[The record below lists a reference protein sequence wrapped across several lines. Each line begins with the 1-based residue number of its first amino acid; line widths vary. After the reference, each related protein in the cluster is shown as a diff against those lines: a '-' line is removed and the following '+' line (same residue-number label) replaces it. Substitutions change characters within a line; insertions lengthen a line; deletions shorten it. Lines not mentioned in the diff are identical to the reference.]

1 MSSDLDTIPLAH
13 EGGEQGARGGPVR
26 LLVFSPSL
34 ALTFPLPD
42 TGTVIIGRGAEAD
55 VRIDSAALSR
65 RHAELTLGARTTV
78 KDLGSSNGT
87 RVGGRRL
94 EPDEVCELTPGGVLE
109 LGDLTLLLQHT
120 PPVSQ
125 ASASRPRSVWSHAAL
140 EARLEEACLR
150 AEAGGSPFRL
160 VRVRGLDAPHA
171 AQVRDAVAAALDPLD
186 VLAEYAPQEW
196 HALVWEELPGRGDEV
211 EADIA
216 DELGRR
222 GLPFTM
228 GHARFPQEGR
238 TPEVLLARAGE
249 GVHGEATDA
258 KEGDIVVADPA
269 MQRLH
274 ALVKQVAASP
284 FTVLLLGET
293 GVGKEVFAEAVHRHS
308 PRAQGPFVRLN
319 CAAFSE
325 SLLESELFGHDKGAF
340 TGAVKAKPGL
350 LEAANGG
357 TLFLDEVAELPAGV
371 QAKLLRVLEQ
381 REELRLGELRP
392 RPLDVRFVAA
402 THKDLAAE
410 VARGAFRQDL
420 SFRLDGISLTIP
432 PLRERRAEL
441 MHLAH
446 VFLRLAAR
454 AMGRSAVPTLSP
466 EAREALLRY
475 HWPGNLRELRNVME
489 RAVVLGAVDVLRP
502 EHLPLEKLLSPR
514 VQPPSAPE
522 PTTGASSGQRQRIV
536 EALEHHGGNQTEA
549 ARELGVSRKTLGV
562 WMDAHG
568 IPRPRRGPA
577 SR

>member
-1 MSSDLDTIPLAH
+1 MSSDLDTIPLAP
-13 EGGEQGARGGPVR
+13 EGGEQGARKGPVR
-26 LLVFSPSL
+26 LLVFSPTL
-34 ALTFPLPD
+34 ALTFPLPES
-42 TGTVIIGRGAEAD
+42 GSVVIGRGAEAD

-65 RHAELTLGARTTV
+65 RHAELTLGPRPTV

-94 EPDEVCELTPGGVLE
+94 EPEEVCELTPGSALE
-109 LGDLTLLLQHT
+109 LGDLTLLLQHAPAVAAT
-120 PPVSQ
+120 
-125 ASASRPRSVWSHAAL
+125 SASRPRSVWSHAAL

-150 AEAGGSPFRL
+150 AEAGGSAFRL
-160 VRVRGLDAPHA
+160 VRIRGLHAAHA
-171 AQVRDAVAAALDPLD
+171 AQVCEAVATALDPLD
-186 VLAEYAPQEW
+186 VLAGYAPQEW
-196 HALVWEELPGRGDEV
+196 HALVWEEQPGRGDEV

-216 DELGRR
+216 DELNRR
-222 GLPFTM
+222 GLSFAL

-238 TPEVLLARAGE
+238 TPEALLARAGE
-249 GVHGEATDA
+249 GARGETPDA
-258 KEGDIVVADPA
+258 REGDIVVVDPA

-274 ALVKQVAASP
+274 SLVRQVASSP

-381 REELRLGELRP
+381 REVLRLGELRP

-420 SFRLDGISLTIP
+420 SFRLDGLSLTIP

-441 MHLAH
+441 VHLAH
-446 VFLRLAAR
+446 AFLRLAAR
-454 AMGRSAVPTLSP
+454 AMGRTTAPTLSP

-475 HWPGNLRELRNVME
+475 AWPGNLRELRNVME
-489 RAVVLGAVDVLRP
+489 RAVVLGAVDVVRP
-502 EHLPLEKLLSPR
+502 EHLPLEKLLAPR
-514 VQPPSAPE
+514 LPPTAAP
-522 PTTGASSGQRQRIV
+522 PPATDASSGQRQRIAD
-536 EALEHHGGNQTEA
+536 ALERHGGNQTEA

-568 IPRPRRGPA
+568 IPRPRRGAPP
-577 SR
+577 R

>member
-1 MSSDLDTIPLAH
+1 VSSEQDTVPLAR
-13 EGGEQGARGGPVR
+13 EGGEQGPRGGPFR

-34 ALTFPLPD
+34 ALTFPLPE

-65 RHAELTLGARTTV
+65 RHAELTLGPRPTV

-87 RVGGRRL
+87 RVAGRRL
-94 EPDEVCELTPGGVLE
+94 ASEEVCELAPGGVLE
-109 LGDLTLLLQHT
+109 LGELTLLLQPT
-120 PPVSQ
+120 PPVSPSTP
-125 ASASRPRSVWSHAAL
+125 ARPRALWSHAAL

-150 AEAGGSPFRL
+150 AEAGGPAFRL
-160 VRVRGLDAPHA
+160 VRVRCLHAPHA
-171 AQVRDAVAAALDPLD
+171 TRVREAVATALDPLD

-196 HALVWEELPGRGDEV
+196 HALVWEDVPGRGDEV
-211 EADIA
+211 EADLA
-216 DELGRR
+216 DELGRN
-222 GLPFTM
+222 GLPFAV
-228 GHARFPQEGR
+228 GRARFPQEGR
-238 TPEVLLARAGE
+238 TPEALMARAGE
-249 GVHGEATDA
+249 GVRGDATDA
-258 KEGDIVVADPA
+258 KEGELVVVDPA

-274 ALVKQVAASP
+274 ALVRQVAASP

-308 PRAQGPFVRLN
+308 PRARGPFVRLN

-350 LEAANGG
+350 LESANGG

-381 REELRLGELRP
+381 REVLRLGELRP

-402 THKDLAAE
+402 THKDLATE
-410 VARGAFRQDL
+410 VARGTFRQDL
-420 SFRLDGISLTIP
+420 SFRLDGLSLTIP
-432 PLRERRAEL
+432 PLRERHAEL
-441 MHLAH
+441 FVLAH
-446 VFLRLAAR
+446 VFLQRAAH
-454 AMGRSAVPTLSP
+454 AMGRTAVPSLSP
-466 EAREALLRY
+466 EARDAMLRY

-502 EHLPLEKLLSPR
+502 EHLPLEKLLAPR
-514 VQPPSAPE
+514 LPLASAPVPVTPGGGE
-522 PTTGASSGQRQRIV
+522 RQRIV
-536 EALEHHGGNQTEA
+536 DALERHGGNQTEA

-568 IPRPRRGPA
+568 IPRPRRGAPP
-577 SR
+577 R